1 MGNGAGLGSAWAKT
15 RQRDHQRARVYA
27 WEDQFI
33 APLDASELPF
43 AQAQG
48 LVNAIWSELGLRF
61 PPEVRPMPRQ
71 ARTRVA
77 DANRLTLRL
86 PERTPSW
93 CVLHELAHALTS
105 AHDGRSDGHGPL
117 FVGMYVQLLVR
128 YMRLDRAWLLTTL
141 NSAGIAVT
149 VDARPLFVDG

>member
-1 MGNGAGLGSAWAKT
+1 VRAPH
-15 RQRDHQRARVYA
+15 RDRPHRDHQRAKVYA
-27 WEDQFI
+27 WEDRVIVPRDQ
-33 APLDASELPF
+33 SNLPF

-61 PPEVRPMPRQ
+61 PPEVQRLPPQ
-71 ARTRVA
+71 ARIRVA

-86 PERTPSW
+86 RENTPSW

-117 FVGMYVQLLVR
+117 FVGIYVQLLAK
-128 YMRLDRAWLLTTL
+128 YMRLDAKWLLRTL
-141 NSAGIAVT
+141 AEADIQVT
-149 VDARPLFVDG
+149 AEARPLFVDA